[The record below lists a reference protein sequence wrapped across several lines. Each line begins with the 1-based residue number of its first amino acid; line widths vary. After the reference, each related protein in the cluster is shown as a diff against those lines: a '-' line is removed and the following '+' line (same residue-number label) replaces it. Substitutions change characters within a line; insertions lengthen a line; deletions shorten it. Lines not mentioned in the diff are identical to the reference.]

1 MKKLL
6 LLLFV
11 FPISIWGQTA
21 SDYEI
26 YSVLIK
32 KEFDQFRPQ
41 TRYIVI
47 DSIPL
52 PMDRGSILSLLNN
65 EDWKETLEEPVDTIP
80 NSPKYLELDNLLRM
94 TLDNEKPPKDFKL
107 LVRSFDVK
115 VPIKIMGAKEQKKL
129 DNTKNFWEQY
139 DKMYPHNLGLYSFSH
154 ISYSG
159 NLAVVSMSYSA
170 GFLAGSGGL
179 IVMIKRKDKWEI
191 LLPLI
196 MWIS

>member
-32 KEFDQFRPQ
+32 KEFDQFRPK

-94 TLDNEKPPKDFKL
+94 ALEEKHKDFKL
-107 LVRSFDVK
+107 LVESFDVK
-115 VPIKIMGAKEQKKL
+115 IPIKIMGAKERKKL

-139 DKMYPHNLGLYSFSH
+139 RELYPNNLGLYSFSH
-154 ISYSG
+154 VSYSG
-159 NLAVVSMSYSA
+159 DLAVVYMSYSI
-170 GFLAGSGGL
+170 GPFAGSGGL

-191 LLPLI
+191 LFPLI